1 MWLDVQC
8 WKGGTTFFL
17 VLSLLV
23 RCSTALSGPNVC
35 SRQTSWGC
43 TEGYSQ
49 RYYTSCGIWGGST
62 CTRYRYAVRDTT
74 CYGADYFCCPGYTA
88 SGGGC
93 IPVCHGITTCPNG
106 GNCASP
112 DYCANCNDGYYS
124 PRCDQCTH
132 IPNCV
137 DTRCTTNSDQR
148 CHRCSGEYGSSGKA
162 YDNLGTSC
170 REKCSW
176 RTSSNNCYPGTCPTT
191 PSTCTCATGFGGAH
205 CRTITAASEI
215 IYCLAALTKNHD
227 RVDTNCLD
235 NSVKYTNMRPTSLTL
250 TWRGHF
256 TPSVPARPGYVHN
269 HGLGLIAAGY
279 SVKQVTNGNVRSNDR
294 GTCSSAASRDNPIQ
308 MNCEENMH
316 ISTTFSHGDK
326 LQIQGDFTN
335 GGYINIINRDASNR
349 LEKSYYSGVSTSSN
363 TAEFVFDYVA
373 PTCTGTQLN
382 IGDSV
387 SKQNQITLQ
396 FSGWTDALSGVT
408 KYEYSVYMLVAV
420 GETLTE
426 PHTTVAHGTIQ
437 ASSIQHPTITLTH
450 AGVYSVILTVDDVA
464 TNYRRTRRFVLFD
477 NANTVE
483 LDSHYPLAIA
493 NTVAGNGDNWLHCT
507 DCTVT
512 ATWTGH
518 FINRYHH
525 QNKLLNPIANF
536 QAGIDADYDQTTGTR
551 NKNAIPNALGVTQ
564 FKVAYTK
571 DHAGGSTMTTAPS
584 SGWSAGD
591 LNTQFSSTASK
602 VDGDTVKL
610 WVKASDIMGNEIT
623 DSITAHIDSSAPVI
637 ENMWLASGD
646 ETNIVVH
653 NSVELYEMQVQFD
666 AFDQHSGLHDITW
679 TLADFKTSAQIA
691 SGVVAVQQLTCGAT
705 CTTNCVQTAKGPCYK
720 KDYVITF
727 DRSQVDVGGHDHDY
741 LVTLTV
747 RNKATLSTTQTL
759 KITVD
764 TSPPLPG
771 TVHDGLEGQAEIDY
785 QQTTAIKTWWDGFF
799 DEESGVKFYLYG
811 YSTSC
816 LDADDLQLPK
826 GASITRTTDTNAVYT
841 APSPG
846 TYFCTVVAYNHALDP
861 SAPVCSDGV
870 TVDVTPPTLTAIHV
884 DHLAVRPG
892 VVKDAGGDVWLIDQ
906 RRHRVLVLDPPA
918 QCLTVP
924 QVNNI
929 DDYAP
934 RRDLVTNTTLTN
946 QYCTRHSG
954 APTTNYVSMD
964 RNLFVSWIGEDES
977 GIYDFSVGLSSTS
990 STSSPDIMPF
1000 TSTTG
1005 IPELRFSHPRL
1016 SQNSQFHLVIKA
1028 ENSAGLTTVKA
1039 VGPTIVDITP
1049 PQFTGQ
1055 ITLSKE
1061 GNFLVGRW
1069 TGSDFFDDESQDP
1082 LMYSFAVGRHPS
1094 LADVLRFRHV
1104 GANGPCVSAQPP
1116 NCAAIG
1122 TDVLH
1127 PSDSLYMF
1135 VKVTNPASLS
1145 VIGTS
1150 SAYSIPRTLPANGVV
1165 FDIKPDVDDPG
1176 SHDYEDV
1183 DAQTDTG
1190 ALSARW
1196 FGFSED
1202 PAAVTYEVAVGTTAG
1217 GQDVQA
1223 FTAAAGTD
1231 VSITGL
1237 SLQYFQ
1243 TYFITVKAT
1252 NNAGSVTISSD
1263 GVTVLEH
1270 DGPVQGMM
1278 VKDGPG
1284 CFENSNVTCQDNAEY
1299 QRSTT
1304 TMWVRW
1310 NTPSN
1315 ITSFIREFYW
1325 TIEQE
1330 IRDASD
1336 SLAYTSL
1343 GCWKDAGDP
1352 AITPLEGLDE
1362 RLDGDFRFRENAI
1375 AKCYNVARDRG
1386 ASVFALRSG
1395 GECYGSADGHSTYN
1409 KYGPSTICEEDGKGG
1424 PWANEVYQI
1433 TAWYRRTEPLSV
1445 KGGAAI
1451 QSNLNLRPGNRY
1463 RSIITPCYKTGCFE
1477 PVVSSGTWITP
1488 NAPVSGRLSVAV
1500 TETSGE
1506 GPSTLTFSW
1515 DAFEDGDVPKSVSD
1529 GYVWTPVS
1537 TPAIDRY
1544 EWAVTSDTERKEL
1557 LLPWTQIDISNNDVE
1572 RHQHSASV
1580 PRHILATGCP
1590 KLVVR
1595 AINKVG
1601 LQSSVETDIND
1612 CSRNTIGRQHLVIDA
1627 TGTVQLEKNA
1637 LWYQDDADYTSSQST
1652 LSAVWPSLRQG
1663 QYTWAVIEESA
1674 SNSDYGSVSGSSQF
1688 PYPCAHPLAI
1698 SCGNTTDEYVNVDNL
1713 ALQQG
1718 RRYHIC
1724 IHANKTLQEYET
1736 FSQWLPAVSACS
1748 DGITV
1753 DRTPPTPGRVWIENS
1768 DDKSYQSSSSE
1779 IVVRWTSFVD
1789 LEEHG
1794 VSRHVSGIRTYLC
1807 AIGTS
1812 PEGIDVQ
1819 DFTEVGNI
1827 NSVVIHNLGLNSGIT
1842 YYATIKGVDFVG
1854 LSAIAVSNGILVD
1867 TTPPEK
1873 NDKGIDIGGLF
1884 LQSLD
1889 SISVSWPDVFVDKE
1903 SGVTSFYWAVGS
1915 APRLDDAVRL
1925 QPAKDDMAD
1934 SAVDPPL
1941 LEGHTYYITIMAEN
1955 GAGLVSTAISH
1966 GYVAETSPPEA
1977 GFVHDGPAADPP
1989 NDLDYQTDKTTIS
2002 AHWGG
2007 FHDPH
2012 TDIVSYKW
2020 SIGTCPM
2027 CKDVLEDVD
2036 LGIKSDMS
2044 ASNLPLVPGFTYYV
2058 TITACNAAQLCTTTS
2073 SDGVLMD
2080 DTPPVAGTVRDG
2092 AADVDVQYQPST
2104 YLLRASWFGFHDAH
2118 SQLSH
2123 YEWRAGTSSGGSD
2136 ILPASTL
2143 HLSETAVVTLT
2154 TPMPADTTIYV
2165 TVKAFNKAGLSVER
2179 SSDGFLIDAT
2189 APTVTTRTAIDLS
2202 WGSLKADTQV
2212 IRSLLRVSWQFA
2224 DPDSGI
2230 EYHLLSVT
2238 THQES
2243 RHDLPTIK
2251 VSGNDQSYTF
2261 SNMTLHDGNRYSVT
2275 VVACNRAKLCTEST
2289 STEIMV
2295 DGSPPKVGT
2304 FAVGTDHAI
2313 DNQRPQS
2320 GWMTWQNNVNGN
2332 PTLLRLA
2339 WLGFTDVHSGI
2350 DKYLVFVGTNF
2361 DADNLIPSGPI
2372 EVAPSDSSLTTLEG
2386 VVHTAEIP
2394 VATALSGDSTVYIKI
2409 VAVNEVGMR
2418 APASH
2423 EAFSLVSS
2431 AADRGFLS
2439 LVRRCQAHTC
2449 LGHCI
2454 CASQDKLC
2462 TPTASCSTATGVPT
2476 TIDLI
2481 DTMDFSD
2488 FSSVSGADDIAHT
2501 PAADFLA
2508 AAWTPSSQVTRYEWS
2523 AGIKDEAVGSGV
2535 FNLLTDKIW
2544 HGTDGVNYAIL
2555 NLPVTKDGARTV
2567 RGAEYVIY
2575 VRAWY
2580 SETTYKIYSTNGVE
2594 MDFSPPS
2601 VHRSTKVKDL
2611 MTTSA
2616 TDDIDYRTDATE
2628 LVCGWDGVFYDTG
2641 SGIDSFELAVGI
2653 GPNDE
2658 SVSPYASNKLSGAT
2672 TTHQLTGL
2680 TLTEGTRY
2688 HCNIRAYN
2696 KVQLYSTASSDG
2708 VIVDTIVPTAGV
2720 VMDGVVLH
2728 DVEYTNVSTSIAASW
2743 HGFWDAE
2750 SFLHHYMWCVGTT
2763 AAPNECSVL
2772 TATDVGLRTA
2782 ARTQLETALD
2792 SGVKYYSKVYA
2803 VDAAG
2808 LQSAV
2813 AKSDGM
2819 TIDTTAPVLMEKL
2832 EVGQNIVQDFS
2843 FEESSSQL
2851 GVESGD
2857 ALDFSSLPSFTSSH
2871 WTVEEGSTAAVL
2883 NASAGDHGINF
2894 LYLAGSISQLLSTTS
2909 GSKYRMTLSL
2919 KHNPFVK
2926 NKRSDE
2932 EVLIEA
2938 PGVSKIVQL
2947 YHRPGRHD
2955 AQSENRWQKATMFF
2969 TATSGS
2975 SAISIATPGRTRGVL
2990 IDNVDVRL
2998 CNVMEVGEGMSSN
3011 NSVHVELEIIHGFNS
3026 VFASWGFVDMESPIV
3041 DYMWAIGTVQGGT
3054 QLQTFRS
3061 AGTSDQ
3067 GVNSNLTL
3075 TQGSYV
3081 HVTVVAVNAAGL
3093 RSVVHSEPALVDKT
3107 PPVISFV
3114 KDGSTGMDVDYQSD
3128 NVISARWDATDPESG
3143 ISRIEWAIGLEPGS
3157 ASISDYTVVEA
3168 SGSASKS
3175 VSSLVHGQT
3184 VFVTVRCHNNVG
3196 LHSTMSSDGVTIVTD
3211 PPSTAAA
3218 QLSVVTRSE
3227 TQYPTRGNHQS
3238 QTDTLLLSWGGFMD
3252 TTGIL
3257 AYQYALE
3264 GPGVDNSAWYNL
3276 SPYGDTSTLLGLDLQ
3291 PDSSYKVFLRAINN
3305 VQMESASLQADVQ
3318 ITSTTPSLSGEANV
3332 THAWDSSNTTVMIDW
3347 EGVFDAET
3355 DLVYEITIG
3364 TTLGGN
3370 DVQQWVETVETSITV
3385 SQLDATKHYFG
3396 TITAINQVG
3405 MYENVLFDFYR

>member
-1 MWLDVQC
+1 MQVGRLNTVT
-8 WKGGTTFFL
+8 G
-17 VLSLLV
+17 S
-23 RCSTALSGPNVC
+23 NVC
-35 SRQTSWGC
+35 HRTVSYGC
-43 TEGYSQ
+43 QESYSQ
-49 RYYTSCGIWGGST
+49 RYYIACGTFGWER
-62 CTRYRYAVRDTT
+62 CTRYRTAYRPAT
-74 CYGADYFCCPGYTA
+74 CYRTEAYCCSGYTE
-88 SGGGC
+88 SGGRC
-93 IPVCHGITTCPNG
+93 IRIT
-106 GNCASP
+106 
-112 DYCANCNDGYYS
+112 DG
-124 PRCDQCTH
+124 
-132 IPNCV
+132 
-137 DTRCTTNSDQR
+137 
-148 CHRCSGEYGSSGKA
+148 HR
-162 YDNLGTSC
+162 
-170 REKCSW
+170 
-176 RTSSNNCYPGTCPTT
+176 
-191 PSTCTCATGFGGAH
+191 
-205 CRTITAASEI
+205 I
-215 IYCLAALTKNHD
+215 
-227 RVDTNCLD
+227 RV
-235 NSVKYTNMRPTSLTL
+235 V
-250 TWRGHF
+250 
-256 TPSVPARPGYVHN
+256 A
-269 HGLGLIAAGY
+269 
-279 SVKQVTNGNVRSNDR
+279 
-294 GTCSSAASRDNPIQ
+294 
-308 MNCEENMH
+308 
-316 ISTTFSHGDK
+316 
-326 LQIQGDFTN
+326 DFTN
-335 GGYINIINRDASNR
+335 GGYVNIYNRDATNPSTTQ
-349 LEKSYYSGVSTSSN
+349 KYYYSGGLKSSAV
-363 TAEFVFDYVA
+363 AEFVFDFTA
-373 PTCTGTQLN
+373 PTCTGTQLD
-382 IGDSV
+382 IGPSV
-387 SKQNQITLQ
+387 TKQDEITLQ
-396 FSGWTDALSGVT
+396 FSGWTDALSGVA
-408 KYEYSVYMLVAV
+408 KYEYSVYMLVAT

-426 PHTTVAHGTIQ
+426 PSTTVTEGTIQ
-437 ASSIQHPTITLTH
+437 ATNIQYPTITLTH
-450 AGVYSVILTVDDVA
+450 AGVYSVILTVDDTA

-477 NANTVE
+477 NTNTVE
-483 LDSHYPLAIA
+483 LDSHHPLTIT
-493 NTVAGNGDNWLHCT
+493 NSVAGNGENWLHCT
-507 DCTVT
+507 ACTVT
-512 ATWTGH
+512 ASWSSH

-525 QNKLLNPIANF
+525 NNKLLNPIAEF
-536 QAGIDADYDQTTGTR
+536 HAGIDADYDQTTGTR

-564 FKVAYTK
+564 FQVAFTQ
-571 DHAGGSTMTTAPS
+571 DHAGGTTLTQEPTS
-584 SGWSAGD
+584 WTSVN
-591 LNTQFSSTASK
+591 LNTQRSFYQSK
-602 VDGDTVKL
+602 QDGDTVKI
-610 WVKASDIMGNEIT
+610 WVKARDIMGNEIT
-623 DSITAHIDSSAPVI
+623 DSVTAHVDSSAPVI

-653 NSVELYEMQVQFD
+653 NSVELYEMQIQFD
-666 AFDQHSGLHDITW
+666 AFDQHSGLHDIAW
-679 TLADFKTSAQIA
+679 TLTDFKTSANVG
-691 SGVVAVQQLTCGAT
+691 SGVVAVQTLACGST

-720 KDYVITF
+720 KDYIITI
-727 DRSQVDVGGHDHDY
+727 DRNQVNVGGHDHDY
-741 LVTLTV
+741 LLTVTV

-799 DEESGVKFYLYG
+799 DDESGVKFYLYG

-816 LDADDLQLPK
+816 LDAADLQLPK

-861 SAPVCSDGV
+861 SVPVCSDGV

-892 VVKDAGGDVWLIDQ
+892 VVKDADGDVWLIDQ

-918 QCLTVP
+918 QCLTAPRV
-924 QVNNI
+924 NI

-934 RRDLVTNTTLTN
+934 RRDLVTNTTLSN
-946 QYCTRHSG
+946 QYCTEHPG
-954 APTTNYVSMD
+954 PPTINYLSVD
-964 RNLFVSWIGEDES
+964 RTLFVSWIGEDES

-1005 IPELRFSHPRL
+1005 IPELRFSHPRI

-1028 ENSAGLTTVKA
+1028 ENSAGLTTVKT
-1039 VGPTIVDITP
+1039 VGPIVVDITP
-1049 PQFTGQ
+1049 PQFVGQ
-1055 ITLSKE
+1055 ITLSTE
-1061 GNFLVGRW
+1061 ANYLVGRW
-1069 TGSDFFDDESQDP
+1069 SANDFYDQESQDP
-1082 LMYSFAVGRHPS
+1082 LQYQFAVGRHPS
-1094 LADVLRFRHV
+1094 SADMSSFRDV
-1104 GANGPCVSAQPP
+1104 GASGPCASSQPP

-1122 TDVLH
+1122 TDALDLH
-1127 PSDSLYMF
+1127 PSDSYYMF

-1150 SAYSIPRTLPANGVV
+1150 GAYRIPGKSPTYGVV
-1165 FDIKPDVDDPG
+1165 FDIAPDVDDTG

-1190 ALSARW
+1190 VLSARW
-1196 FGFSED
+1196 FGFSQD

-1243 TYFITVKAT
+1243 TYFITVRAT
-1252 NNAGSVTISSD
+1252 NDAGSVTVSSD

-1270 DGPVQGMM
+1270 DGRVEGMV

-1284 CFENSNVTCQDNAEY
+1284 CYNNFDDTCQQEF
-1299 QRSTT
+1299 QLSTST
-1304 TMWVRW
+1304 FWVRW
-1310 NTPSN
+1310 ETPQN
-1315 ITSFIREFYW
+1315 IQGYLSEIYW
-1325 TIEQE
+1325 TIEEQLQNGNE
-1330 IRDASD
+1330 SSGVDA
-1336 SLAYTSL
+1336 L
-1343 GCWKDAGDP
+1343 
-1352 AITPLEGLDE
+1352 
-1362 RLDGDFRFRENAI
+1362 
-1375 AKCYNVARDRG
+1375 
-1386 ASVFALRSG
+1386 LRIS
-1395 GECYGSADGHSTYN
+1395 
-1409 KYGPSTICEEDGKGG
+1409 
-1424 PWANEVYQI
+1424 
-1433 TAWYRRTEPLSV
+1433 EPLSV
-1445 KGGAAI
+1445 KRGAAV
-1451 QSNLNLRPGNRY
+1451 QSNLNLRPGARY
-1463 RSIITPCYKTGCFE
+1463 RSVITPCYKTGCFE

-1488 NAPVSGRLSVAV
+1488 NAPVSGRLSVNI
-1500 TETSGE
+1500 TEANGE
-1506 GPSTLTFSW
+1506 NSSTIMFSW
-1515 DAFEDGDVPKSVSD
+1515 DAFKDADVPASVSSRVI
-1529 GYVWTPVS
+1529 G
-1537 TPAIDRY
+1537 RY
-1544 EWAVTSDTERKEL
+1544 EWAVTSDAERKEL
-1557 LLPWTQIDISNNDVE
+1557 LLPWTPIDLDNNDEE

-1595 AINKVG
+1595 AISKVG

-1612 CSRNTIGRQHLVIDA
+1612 CSRNTIGPQHLVIDA
-1627 TGTVQLEKNA
+1627 TGHVLLEENA
-1637 LWYQDDADYTSSQST
+1637 LWTRDDADYTSSQST
-1652 LSAVWPSLRQG
+1652 LSAVWPSLRHG
-1663 QYTWAVIEESA
+1663 QYTWAVIEQTTGI
-1674 SNSDYGSVSGSSQF
+1674 SDYGSVSGSSQF

-1724 IHANKTLQEYET
+1724 IHANRTTQVFET
-1736 FSQWLPAVSACS
+1736 FSQELPAVSACS

-1779 IVVRWTSFVD
+1779 IVVRWDPFVD

-1794 VSRHVSGIRTYLC
+1794 TSRHVSGIRTYLC

-1812 PEGIDVQ
+1812 PGGIDVQ

-1827 NSVVIHNLGLNSGIT
+1827 NSVVVHNLGLNSGIT

-1854 LSAIAVSNGILVD
+1854 LSSIAVSDGVTVD

-1873 NDKGIDIGGLF
+1873 NDKAIDIGGLF

-1889 SISVSWPDVFVDKE
+1889 SISVRWPDVFFDKE
-1903 SGVTSFYWAVGS
+1903 SGISSFYWAVGS
-1915 APRLDDAVRL
+1915 APGVDDVVRL
-1925 QPAKDDMAD
+1925 KAAENVGGD
-1934 SAVDPPL
+1934 SEIDPPL
-1941 LEGHTYYITIMAEN
+1941 LEGHTYYVTIMAEN

-1966 GYVAETSPPEA
+1966 GYVADTSPPEA

-2058 TITACNAAQLCTTTS
+2058 TITACNAAQLCTTAS

-2136 ILPASTL
+2136 ILPRSTL

-2189 APTVTTRTAIDLS
+2189 APTVTTRAAIDLS
-2202 WGSLKADTQV
+2202 SGSLKADTQV
-2212 IRSLLRVSWQFA
+2212 VRTLLRVSWQFT

-2230 EYHLLSVT
+2230 EYHLLYVT

-2251 VSGNDQSYTF
+2251 VSGNDRSYTF

-2295 DGSPPKVGT
+2295 DGSAPKVGT

-2372 EVAPSDSSLTTLEG
+2372 EVAPSDSSLTTQEG

-2409 VAVNEVGMR
+2409 VAVNGVGMR

-2449 LGHCI
+2449 IGHCT
-2454 CASQDKLC
+2454 CASQDQLC
-2462 TPTASCSTATGVPT
+2462 TATQTCNDIT
-2476 TIDLI
+2476 TGNPNTLISVYDVIDLT
-2481 DTMDFSD
+2481 DVT
-2488 FSSVSGADDIAHT
+2488 SVSEEDDIDCT
-2501 PAADFLA
+2501 PAGDFLA
-2508 AAWTPSSQVTRYEWS
+2508 AAWKVTRNAGLPIERYEWS
-2523 AGIKDEAVGSGV
+2523 VGKKGQAVGSGV
-2535 FNLLTDKIW
+2535 FDLTSDKIW
-2544 HGTDGVNYAIL
+2544 QEANGANYGFIH
-2555 NLPVTKDGARTV
+2555 LPVTKDGAHTL
-2567 RGAEYVIY
+2567 RGAEYVSY

-2580 SETTYKIYSTNGVE
+2580 SQTTYAIFSSDGVKL
-2594 MDFSPPS
+2594 DITPPK
-2601 VHRSTKVKDL
+2601 VHSSIKVKDL
-2611 MTTSA
+2611 MTASA
-2616 TDDIDYRTDATE
+2616 TVDIDYTTDSTA
-2628 LVCGWDGVFYDTG
+2628 LICGWDDVFYDTD
-2641 SGIDSFELAVGI
+2641 SGIDSYEVAI
-2653 GPNDE
+2653 GLEPNDE
-2658 SVSPYASNKLSGAT
+2658 SVSPYASNKLSGET

-2680 TLTEGTRY
+2680 TLTEGIKY
-2688 HCNIRAYN
+2688 HCNIRAFN

-2782 ARTQLETALD
+2782 VRTQLETALD

-2819 TIDTTAPVLMEKL
+2819 TIDTTAPVLLEKL
-2832 EVGQNIVQDFS
+2832 EVGQNIVEEFS
-2843 FEESSSQL
+2843 FEEIPNQL
-2851 GVESGD
+2851 HVKSGEV
-2857 ALDFSSLPSFTSSH
+2857 LDFTSLPSFTSSH

-2883 NASAGDHGINF
+2883 NASAGDHGSSF
-2894 LYLAGSISQLLSTTS
+2894 LYLAGSISQLLSTTT
-2909 GSKYRMTLSL
+2909 GSKYRMTLSFN
-2919 KHNPFVK
+2919 HSPFVK

-2932 EVLIEA
+2932 EVLIQA

-2975 SAISIATPGRTRGVL
+2975 STISIATPGRTRGVL

-2998 CNVMEVGEGMSSN
+2998 CNVKEVGEGMSSN
-3011 NSVHVELEIIHGFNS
+3011 NSVHVELEIIHGLSS
-3026 VFASWGFVDMESPIV
+3026 VFASWEFVDMESPIV

-3067 GVNSNLTL
+3067 AVNSNLTL

-3114 KDGSTGMDVDYQSD
+3114 WDGLSDMDVDYQRD

-3143 ISRIEWAIGLEPGS
+3143 INKIEWAIGLEPGS

-3196 LHSTMSSDGVTIVTD
+3196 LHSTMSSDGVTIVKT

-3264 GPGVDNSAWYNL
+3264 GPGVDKSAWYSL

-3291 PDSSYKVFLRAINN
+3291 PDSSYKVFLRAVNN

-3318 ITSTTPSLSGEANV
+3318 ITSTTPSLSGESNV
-3332 THAWDSSNTTVMIDW
+3332 THSWEDDSTVMIDW
-3347 EGVFDAET
+3347 ERVFEAET

-3385 SQLDATKHYFG
+3385 GPLDASKHYFG
-3396 TITAINQVG
+3396 TITAINQAG
-3405 MYENVLFDFYR
+3405 RYENVVFDFIR